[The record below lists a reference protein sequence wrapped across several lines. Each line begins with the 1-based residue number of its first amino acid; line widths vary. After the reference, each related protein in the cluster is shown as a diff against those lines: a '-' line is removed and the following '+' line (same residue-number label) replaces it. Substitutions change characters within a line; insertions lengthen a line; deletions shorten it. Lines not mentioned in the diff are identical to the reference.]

1 MNRYFRENINTA
13 TLLAPWV
20 ITFAVFWLYPLG
32 YAAWMSMTDYSTLT
46 DTSTFIGLENYK
58 NILGDDIFWKALSN
72 TAVFTFGTVPVTTAL
87 ALFLAV
93 LLNSKLTR
101 FKEFFRASYFM
112 PSVTSMVV
120 IALIFTNLYSRDGYI
135 NMILQTL
142 GMPYPERGWLMEPS
156 TALFSIMAMD
166 VWMATGYYM
175 VLFLAGMQTISE
187 DLYDAAHLAGAS
199 AWQRFREITF
209 PMIRPTLLFVVII
222 NSIKSFQ
229 VFIEIFVMTKGG
241 PMNET
246 TTLVYLVFVNAFE
259 KTDMMGYA
267 AALAYI
273 VFFMLMVLSFI
284 QIKILRTDNG

>member
-1 MNRYFRENINTA
+1 MKKRFAENINTA

-32 YAAWMSMTDYSTLT
+32 YALWMSLTDYGTLT
-46 DTSTFIGLENYK
+46 DTSQFVGLANYER
-58 NILGDDIFWKALSN
+58 IFADDIFWKALSN
-72 TAVFTFGTVPVTTAL
+72 TAIFTLGTVPVTTAL
-87 ALFLAV
+87 ALLFAAM
-93 LLNSKLTR
+93 LNSRLTR

-142 GMPYPERGWLMEPS
+142 GIPYPERGWLGEPS
-156 TALFSIMAMD
+156 TALLSIMAMD
-166 VWMATGYYM
+166 VWMAVGYYM

-222 NSIKSFQ
+222 NTIKSFQ
-229 VFIEIFVMTKGG
+229 IFIEIFVMTKGG
-241 PMNET
+241 PLNET
-246 TTLVYLVFVNAFE
+246 TTLVYMVFVNAFE
-259 KTDMMGYA
+259 KTDAMGYA
-267 AALAYI
+267 AALAYV
-273 VFFMLMVLSFI
+273 VFFMLLAISLI
-284 QIKILRTDNG
+284 QMKLLKLRDT